1 MMPGLLLSAGSKV
14 LCAHGAQAMP
24 AAPVPRVTVMGQPVV
39 TKVAPHAVAG
49 CPNPPAPAGTGPCVM
64 AQWLTAATRVTVMGQ
79 PVLLA
84 DSKALCTPTGAPA
97 SVIPV
102 QSRVQ
107 GI

>member
-1 MMPGLLLSAGSKV
+1 MMPGLLLNAGSKV
-14 LCAHGAQAMP
+14 LCPHGGQAMP
-24 AAPVPRVTVMGQPVV
+24 AAPAPRVTVMGQPVV
-39 TKVAPHAVAG
+39 TNVAPHTVAG
-49 CPNPPAPAGTGPCVM
+49 CPNPPPPANVGPCVA
-64 AQWLTAATRVTVMGQ
+64 AQWVTAATRVTVMSQ

-84 DSKALCTPTGAPA
+84 DSKALCTPAGAPA